1 MPEEAIVAPMAV
13 RRATAED
20 ADAIAAVHV
29 RTWQGAYRDVFP
41 PAELDAIVVEP
52 RALAWRSHLAG
63 GRVSAF
69 VDEELTGFASVGPS
83 RDEDGVGE
91 LYAIYVLPERWGSGV
106 ARELMAAAE
115 AELRGRGYAE
125 ATLWVLDDNPRA
137 RGFYEACGWTVDG
150 AAKTDVHLGV
160 DVAEVRYRKAL

>member
-1 MPEEAIVAPMAV
+1 MPEEAIVAPVAV

-41 PAELDAIVVEP
+41 PDELDTLAVEP

-63 GRVSAF
+63 GRVTAF
-69 VDEELTGFASVGPS
+69 VDDALTGFASVGPS

-91 LYAIYVLPERWGSGV
+91 LYAIYVVPERWGTGV
-106 ARELMAAAE
+106 ARELLAAAE
-115 AELRGRGYAE
+115 AELRTCGFAE
-125 ATLWVLDDNPRA
+125 ATLWVLEANPRA
-137 RGFYEACGWTVDG
+137 RGFYESCGWALDGTV
-150 AAKTDVHLGV
+150 KTDVHLGV
-160 DVAEVRYRKAL
+160 DVAEVRYRKLL

>member
-1 MPEEAIVAPMAV
+1 MPV
-13 RRATAED
+13 RRAGVDD

-41 PAELDAIVVEP
+41 VEELDAIAVEP
-52 RALAWRSHLAG
+52 RALAWRSQIAG

-91 LYAIYVLPERWGSGV
+91 LYAIYVLPERWGGGV
-106 ARELMAAAE
+106 ARELIAAAE
-115 AELRGRGYAE
+115 EELRARGFAE
-125 ATLWVLDDNPRA
+125 AVLWVLEDNPRA
-137 RGFYEACGWTVDG
+137 RGFYESCGWAVDG
-150 AAKTDVHLGV
+150 GEKTDVHLGV
-160 DVAEVRYRKAL
+160 EVAVVRYRKAL

>member
-1 MPEEAIVAPMAV
+1 MPEEAIVAPVAV

-41 PAELDAIVVEP
+41 PEALDAIAVEP
-52 RALAWRSHLAG
+52 RALAWRAQLEG
-63 GRVSAF
+63 GPVSAF

-83 RDEDGVGE
+83 RDEQGVGE
-91 LYAIYVLPERWGSGV
+91 LYAIYVLPERWGSGL
-106 ARELMAAAE
+106 ARELLAAAE
-115 AELRGRGYAE
+115 AELRGLGYAE
-125 ATLWVLDDNPRA
+125 ATLWVLEANPRA
-137 RGFYEACGWTVDG
+137 RGFYESCGWALDG

-160 DVAEVRYRKAL
+160 DVAELRYRKAL